1 MKKNRIVFWVSTG
14 IIALMMTF
22 SAFSYFTN
30 EEIISSF
37 VHLGYPDYFRI
48 ELGIAKFLGAV
59 ILILPMVPAR
69 LKEFAYFGFA
79 LTFISAFIAH
89 IAIGDPGSVAM
100 APLVFLVILIVSY
113 IYFHKLNLK
122 GKAVAS

>member
-1 MKKNRIVFWVSTG
+1 
-14 IIALMMTF
+14 MTF

-48 ELGIAKFLGAV
+48 ELGISKFLGAV
-59 ILILPMVPAR
+59 ILILPMVPVR

-89 IAIGDPGSVAM
+89 MALGDPGSVAI

-113 IYFHKLNLK
+113 IYFHKLNLN
-122 GKAVAS
+122 GKAIAS